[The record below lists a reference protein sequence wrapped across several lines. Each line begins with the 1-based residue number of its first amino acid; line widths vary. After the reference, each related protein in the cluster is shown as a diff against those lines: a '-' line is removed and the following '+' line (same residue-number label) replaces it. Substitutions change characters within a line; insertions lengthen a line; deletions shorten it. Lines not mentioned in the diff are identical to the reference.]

1 MVMHWYT
8 VSMEKPKLSKWVMP
22 WLGPGQP
29 PRHSLP
35 LMVHGRPEPVLAQG
49 DGFSFSTV
57 ATMSA
62 AGRRRER
69 QTQGLVGNDG
79 REVVSITG
87 GRSETRQLGVQ
98 RTTPHGAHAVGGEG
112 SGAKAPQRASV
123 RCSDHALAPGPHRAP
138 RVISL

>member
-35 LMVHGRPEPVLAQG
+35 LMVHGRPEPVRAQG

-62 AGRRRER
+62 AGWWRER
-69 QTQGLVGNDG
+69 QAQGWVGTDG
-79 REVVSITG
+79 REVVSIT
-87 GRSETRQLGVQ
+87 RARAETRQLGVP
-98 RTTPHGAHAVGGEG
+98 RPPAHGAHAAGGE
-112 SGAKAPQRASV
+112 
-123 RCSDHALAPGPHRAP
+123 APGAAGVRGQ
-138 RVISL
+138 R